1 MDPIAVLA
9 QQWLAAMGITV
20 FLAGGK
26 VRLDRA
32 VERKVQTMETDAKA
46 VFKRFSARRRF
57 APGPDAPD
65 FARELSFEKLADDLY
80 ETADPAELQKR
91 LEGFPGDLV
100 GELGIAAA
108 RAMLWL
114 RNRLPPVRYQTLGG
128 LKYRDPSPRNKE
140 QFLRAFDV
148 ADDPF
153 GVLRSLESGTLSG
166 DQIEALQACYPDL
179 YTHWINI
186 GVASLTTTDLS
197 LVKEKQLSLFM
208 GATSLSADISNVVQA
223 MADESQAEVMAS
235 GSCAGPGVDF
245 YGSTSKIIV
254 DS

>member
-9 QQWLAAMGITV
+9 QQWLAALGITV

-26 VRLDRA
+26 VRLDGG
-32 VERKVQTMETDAKA
+32 VERRVQTMETDVKA
-46 VFKRFSARRRF
+46 LFKRFSSRRQF
-57 APGPDAPD
+57 APVPDEPD
-65 FARELSFEKLADDLY
+65 FARDLSFEKLADDLY
-80 ETADPAELQKR
+80 ETADPAELQRR

-100 GELGIAAA
+100 GELGVAAA

-140 QFLRAFDV
+140 AYLRVFDV

-153 GVLRSLESGTLSG
+153 GVLRSLESGTMSG

-186 GVASLTTTDLS
+186 GVSSLTTADLS
-197 LVKEKQLSLFM
+197 LKKEKQLSLFM
-208 GATSLSADISNVVQA
+208 GATALSSDISNVVQA
-223 MADESQAEVMAS
+223 MAEESQAEGQAS
-235 GSCAGPGVDF
+235 GGSGPGVDF
-245 YGSTSKIIV
+245 YGSNSDKI
-254 DS
+254 SAA